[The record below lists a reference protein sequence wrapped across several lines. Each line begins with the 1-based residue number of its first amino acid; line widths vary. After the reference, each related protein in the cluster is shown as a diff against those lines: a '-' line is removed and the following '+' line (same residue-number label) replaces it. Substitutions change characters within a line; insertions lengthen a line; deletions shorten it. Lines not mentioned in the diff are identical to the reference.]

1 MCSRLQKEE
10 RAVNVPYHSPFASQ
24 DNPLVLKLES
34 IFSLTEE
41 EKQALTSLPVHVM
54 TLKGD
59 QDIVRV
65 GDRPTRCCLFLEMAN
80 DPRWHDGHG
89 SPATAMRQ

>member
-1 MCSRLQKEE
+1 VCSRLQKEE
-10 RAVNVPYHSPFASQ
+10 RAVNVPYHSPFTSQ
-24 DNPLVLKLES
+24 NNPLALKLEC

-65 GDRPTRCCLFLEMAN
+65 GDRPPAAACSWRASAAPTR
-80 DPRWHDGHG
+80 
-89 SPATAMRQ
+89 